1 MKKDSKKS
9 KIIPKMWRFLR
20 PYKYKFLISQI
31 AMMIGTACALFIP
44 AVTKSLF
51 DGALTTDI
59 FADFFMPLL
68 WIGVLAAGD
77 GVFGYISSRMLG
89 SLSERV
95 TADVR
100 LKIFARLQQKSLNYH
115 SLHNT
120 GESVS
125 GMTNDINLFQQALT
139 TGLSYII
146 KMLLSLIISIVLMVV
161 LDPVL
166 TGVFFATVPLMLWIT
181 KSAGSKA
188 HSISTKVQQRLSRL
202 TEILGEGLGG
212 ISIIK
217 AFNLERH
224 ANKMF
229 SDENSKLL
237 DNSLKLV
244 KVRAKTGFLMGVAGM
259 LQLIVM
265 LAIGG
270 WRVSGGVSTAGTL
283 VAFMLYAQGISSP
296 LKMISGIYIDIQRAM
311 TAAERI
317 FSILEDRTVVPNPKK
332 PVQPKEYR
340 GRIEFAGV
348 DFSYDGK
355 ENVLDAVSFEAR
367 PDTLSAFVGPS
378 GAGKSTLFKLIP
390 RFFDTSAGIINL
402 DGVDIKKMDIKTL
415 REKIAIVPQDTYLF
429 AMSIYDNISCGKPD
443 ATTDEV
449 YRAAKMANAHEF
461 IVNLPEGY
469 DTVAGERGARLSGGQ
484 RQRIAIARAFLKNP
498 LILLLDEAT
507 SALDNNSE
515 KKVQQ
520 AISHLMHGRTTL
532 VIAHR
537 LSTVRDADII
547 HVMDNGKITAFGSH
561 EELIGSNL
569 LYKELYTS
577 GFQDKMEDAG

>member
-1 MKKDSKKS
+1 MKKDSKNNT
-9 KIIPKMWRFLR
+9 IIPKMWRFLR
-20 PYKYKFLISQI
+20 PYKFKFIISQS
-31 AMMIGTACALFIP
+31 AMMLGTTCALFIP
-44 AVTKSLF
+44 AITKSLF
-51 DGALTTDI
+51 DGA
-59 FADFFMPLL
+59 FAADVFSDFFMPLI

-95 TADVR
+95 TTDVR
-100 LKIFARLQQKSLNYH
+100 LEIFSRLQQKSLNYH

-146 KMLLSLIISIVLMVV
+146 KMLLSLIISIVLMIV

-166 TGVFFATVPLMLWIT
+166 TAVFFATVPVMLWIT

-188 HSISTKVQQRLSRL
+188 HSISVRVQQGLSRL

-212 ISIIK
+212 IGIIK

-224 ANKMF
+224 ANEIF
-229 SDENSKLL
+229 SDENNKLL
-237 DNSLKLV
+237 KNSLKLV
-244 KVRAKTGFLMGVAGM
+244 KVRAKTGFLMGTAGM

-265 LAIGG
+265 LAIGV
-270 WRVSGGVSTAGTL
+270 WRVAGGSSTAGTL

-296 LKMISGIYIDIQRAM
+296 LKMISGIYLDIQRAM
-311 TAAERI
+311 AAADRI
-317 FSILEDRTVVPNPKK
+317 FAILEDRTVVPNPKK
-332 PVQPKEYR
+332 PVQPNEYR
-340 GRIEFAGV
+340 GLIEFAGI

-355 ENVLDAVSFEAR
+355 EKVLGGVSYEAQ

-390 RFFDTSAGIINL
+390 RFYDASSGIVKL

-429 AMSIYDNISCGKPD
+429 AMSIYDNISCGRPD
-443 ATTDEV
+443 ASADEV
-449 YRAAKMANAHEF
+449 YRAAEMANAHEF
-461 IVNLPEGY
+461 IINLPEGY

-520 AISHLMHGRTTL
+520 AIGHLMHGRTTL

-547 HVMDNGKITAFGSH
+547 HVMDNGEIIASGSH
-561 EELIGSNL
+561 GELIDSNL

-577 GFQDKMEDAG
+577 GFQDKMEEAG